1 MSTITITPQPV
12 EAPDSEV
19 PADFPW
25 PLHRM
30 SLEQY
35 DALVE
40 SGIFTE
46 RDRLQLI
53 NGILV
58 AKVTQGDD
66 HRVADED
73 CRTAL
78 QRVLPPG
85 WFIRSNKPVD
95 FPPNGAPEPDQAVVR
110 GSNRDYGR
118 AKRGRPGAKDVAL
131 IVEIAQSSLTEDRAM
146 VTIYGPGGIPVYWI
160 INLVDRQVEV
170 YSGPGPDGYAS
181 RIDYRSGQEIPV
193 VIDGVVVGQIAVDDL
208 LPG

>member
-12 EAPDSEV
+12 EGPDIGTSAV
-19 PADFPW
+19 FPW
-25 PLHRM
+25 SLHRM

-66 HRVADED
+66 HCVADED

-85 WFIRSNKPVD
+85 WFLRSNKPVNI
-95 FPPNGAPEPDQAVVR
+95 PPDGAPEPDQAVVR
-110 GSNRDYGR
+110 GSNRDYLR
-118 AKRGRPGAKDVAL
+118 KKRGRPDAKDVAL
-131 IVEIAQSSLTEDRAM
+131 IAEIAQSSLTEDRAM
-146 VTIYGPGGIPVYWI
+146 VKIYGPGGIPVYWI

-170 YSGPGPDGYAS
+170 YSGPQAEGYATCD
-181 RIDYRSGQEIPV
+181 IYRSGEHVSV
-193 VIDGVVVGQIAVDDL
+193 VLDGTVVGQIAVDDL
-208 LPG
+208 LP